1 MKSTDNTTSFLLGK
15 LGNPFD
21 SKDKFCCFFSGMELA
36 LGGGSEDNCF
46 FDAFEDPSWVDC
58 ISPILFEVQGE
69 FNVTAIW

>member
-1 MKSTDNTTSFLLGK
+1 MKSTDNTTSFLLG
-15 LGNPFD
+15 NPFD
-21 SKDKFCCFFSGMELA
+21 SKVNFLFSDMELA